1 MFLLFILPFS
11 HTLKSQPNP
20 DIDKLER
27 YFEALEENNRFMGS
41 VYIMHNHEVIFNNAY
56 GQAADDGAAASP
68 SSIYRI
74 GSITK
79 SYTAVMILQLTE
91 QGKLSLDST
100 LGEFFPSIPNSDSIT
115 IKHLLRHQ
123 SGLVNFTNLP
133 EYLDYHTHPRSRE
146 EHLALF
152 EQIGSS
158 FAPGS
163 NTEYSNTA
171 YLLLGFIIEDLTGMS
186 FGEALQ
192 QMITE
197 PLGLYATYYGKTI
210 DTSSGEVQSF
220 TYNDGKWHLSFET
233 DMSVPH
239 AAGAIVSTAEETA
252 LFYNALFNSEILDEE
267 TYSQMTSF
275 TGPFGL
281 GLIRFPFHE
290 ISMYGHNGGIDGFQS
305 NSAHDPENNLTF
317 AVLGNG
323 VNYNLN
329 NILIGLLSITY
340 GKEFDIP
347 DFEERQAITL
357 TDEQLIA
364 YSGSYSSADIPLQ
377 INLFV
382 DNGNLMGQ
390 ATGQP
395 AFPLTI
401 YDEQTM
407 AFEQAGLEIIFDE
420 KTEGRYSEFDL
431 IQGGA
436 TYRFTL
442 DEN

>member
-1 MFLLFILPFS
+1 MLLLFILPFS
-11 HTLKSQPNP
+11 QLLKSQPNP
-20 DIDKLER
+20 DIDKLNQ

-41 VYIMHNHEVIFNNAY
+41 VYIMHNDEVIFNNAY
-56 GQAADDGAAASP
+56 GQAAADGTAASP

-79 SYTAVMILQLTE
+79 SYTAVMILQLAE
-91 QGKLSLDST
+91 QGKLSLDTT
-100 LGEFFPSIPNSDSIT
+100 LGQFFPSIPNSDSIT
-115 IKHLLRHQ
+115 IEQLLRHQ

-133 EYLDYHTHPRSRE
+133 EYMDYHTQPRSRE

-158 FAPGS
+158 FEPGS

-171 YLLLGFIIEDLTGMS
+171 YLLLGFIIEDLTGLS
-186 FGEALQ
+186 YGDALR

-197 PLGLYATYYGKTI
+197 PLGLDASYFGKNI
-210 DTSSGEVQSF
+210 DTATGEVESF
-220 TYNDGKWHLSFET
+220 TYRDGKWELSYET

-252 LFYNALFNSEILDEE
+252 AFYDALFNGNLLGEE
-267 TYSQMTSF
+267 TYSQMITF
-275 TGPFGL
+275 EGPFGL

-290 ISMYGHNGGIDGFQS
+290 HTMYGHNGGIDGFQS

-357 TDEQLIA
+357 TDEQLSA
-364 YSGSYSSADIPLQ
+364 YSGNYSSEDIPLQ
-377 INLFV
+377 INIFI
-382 DNGNLMGQ
+382 DNGNLMAQ

-395 AFPLTI
+395 PFPLSI
-401 YDEQTM
+401 FDEQTM
-407 AFEQAGLEIIFDE
+407 AFEQAGVEIIFE
-420 KTEGRYSEFDL
+420 GKTNGRYTKFDL